1 MNIANPVRWEELVQ
15 SLIVPMVGHPEQVA
29 IAVEST
35 SNGGVAIRAKVHP
48 DDAGRVIGSRGTT
61 LAAIAQIVDFAGK
74 RAGTPASITL
84 ADG

>member
-1 MNIANPVRWEELVQ
+1 MSVASTEQWEALAQ
-15 SLIVPMVGHPEQVA
+15 SLIDPIVA
-29 IAVEST
+29 NPDAVKIDVKQEAK
-35 SNGGVAIRAKVHP
+35 GVSIRATVHP

-61 LAAIAQIVDFAGK
+61 LSAIAQLVEFAGK